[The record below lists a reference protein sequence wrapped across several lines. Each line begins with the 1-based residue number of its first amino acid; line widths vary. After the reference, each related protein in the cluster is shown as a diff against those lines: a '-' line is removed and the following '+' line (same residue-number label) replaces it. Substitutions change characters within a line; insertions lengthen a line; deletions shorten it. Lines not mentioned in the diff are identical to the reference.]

1 MQRREYPNYE
11 AYLTHQRKK
20 TANPAVIAKLRARAD
35 ERMRH
40 FRGEFKI
47 VTKHVP
53 TGTRAICLGARLGEE
68 VAVLRELGYDAIGID
83 LVPCPPL
90 VERGDFHHI
99 PFADST
105 FGLVYCNSVD
115 HVYDL
120 TQFAAEVRRV
130 LKPSGWAY
138 FVLRVNHFGNYE
150 SLKLEDPSSLLCLF
164 PFFGREAYVDNGLAD
179 LARIVRVLL
188 RKTAE

>member
-1 MQRREYPNYE
+1 VQRREYPNYE

-53 TGTRAICLGARLGEE
+53 VGTRAICLGARLGEE

-115 HVYDL
+115 HVFDL
-120 TQFAAEVRRV
+120 PQFVAEVRRV
-130 LKPSGWAY
+130 LESGGWAY
-138 FVLRVNHFGNYE
+138 FVLRVNHFGSYE
-150 SLKLEDPSSLLCLF
+150 ALKLEDPKVFLRLF
-164 PFFGREAYVDNGLAD
+164 ADFSMESFYDNELPEK
-179 LARIVRVLL
+179 ARIVRVLL
-188 RKTAE
+188 RM